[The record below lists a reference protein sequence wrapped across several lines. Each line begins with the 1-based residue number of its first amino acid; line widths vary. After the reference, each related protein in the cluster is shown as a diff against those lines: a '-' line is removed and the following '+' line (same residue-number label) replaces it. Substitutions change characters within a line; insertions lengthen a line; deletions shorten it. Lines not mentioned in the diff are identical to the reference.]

1 MIAVA
6 LAEWAGTCTGMLF
19 IPPGEPWGNPFIE
32 SFNGRLRDECLNINV
47 FWSLAHAR
55 IVIGDWK
62 REYNHHRPHS
72 ALGYQPPACYAA
84 SCRHLTPRK

>member
-6 LAEWAGTCTGMLF
+6 LAEWAGTRTGMLF
-19 IPPGEPWGNPFIE
+19 IPPGEPWRNPFIE

-47 FWSLAHAR
+47 FWSLTQAR

-62 REYNHHRPHS
+62 QEYNHHRRF
-72 ALGYQPPACYAA
+72 LGLADLLCDVA
-84 SCRHLTPRK
+84 